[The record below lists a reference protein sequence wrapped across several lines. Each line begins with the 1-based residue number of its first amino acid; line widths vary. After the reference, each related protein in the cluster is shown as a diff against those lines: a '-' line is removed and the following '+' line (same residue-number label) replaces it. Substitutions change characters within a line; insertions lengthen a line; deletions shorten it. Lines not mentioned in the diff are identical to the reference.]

1 MLLQQSRS
9 NQSFHVYLYVT
20 AWKPVA
26 LVEWVPKA
34 AMTPSFSPPLASVV
48 PFLLVLAGIAILP
61 LAAPGFWDRNRNK
74 ALFSAL
80 LATPVAAWL
89 LVSEPGLLLHTAHE
103 YASFLCLLGSLFI
116 VAGGIHLAGDLHATP
131 RTNTVIL
138 GIGALLASLI
148 GTTGASMLLI
158 RLLLRTNSERRH
170 TSHVPFFFI
179 LLVSNAGGLLTPL
192 GDPPLFLGFLRGV
205 PFTWTLR
212 LFPIWLLATAYL
224 LVLFH
229 WIDRRAYAREFA
241 ADLAKDTL
249 QFEPLRIYGRLN
261 LAWLAVIVL
270 SVFLPSP
277 LRETAMVGAA
287 VVSLLI
293 GGKTGRSMNGFG
305 FAPIAEVAILFAGIF
320 VTMTPALLLLEQ
332 HGPAL
337 GLSAP
342 WHFFFVSGALSS
354 VLDNA
359 PTYLTF
365 LTAAQSTATS
375 LGLPTDVVSVPA
387 SLLAAVS
394 AGSVLMGANT
404 YIGNGP
410 NFMVKSMAEASGYRM
425 PSFGRYAVM
434 AILILSPVYAV
445 TAILVGLY

>member
-1 MLLQQSRS
+1 M
-9 NQSFHVYLYVT
+9 
-20 AWKPVA
+20 
-26 LVEWVPKA
+26 
-34 AMTPSFSPPLASVV
+34 PLAAVL
-48 PFLLVLAGIAILP
+48 PFLSVLTGIAILP
-61 LAAPGFWDRNRNK
+61 LAAPRLWDRNRNK
-74 ALFSAL
+74 AVFSAL
-80 LATPVAAWL
+80 LAAPVAAWL
-89 LVSEPGLLLHTAHE
+89 LVSTPGLLIHAARE
-103 YASFLCLLGSLFI
+103 YASFVCLLGSLFV
-116 VAGGIHLAGDLHATP
+116 VAGGIHLAGDLHASP

-138 GIGALLASLI
+138 GIGALLASLL

-170 TSHVPFFFI
+170 TRHIPFFFI

-212 LFPIWLLATAYL
+212 LFPIWLLACGYL
-224 LVLFH
+224 LTMFYWVDL
-229 WIDRRAYAREFA
+229 RAYARESVV
-241 ADLAKDTL
+241 DLTKDAL
-249 QFEPLRIYGRLN
+249 QFQPLRIHGRLN
-261 LAWLAVIVL
+261 LAWLALIVL

-277 LRETAMVGAA
+277 IRESAMLASAA
-287 VVSLLI
+287 ASLLV
-293 GGKTGRSMNGFG
+293 GSKSGRSMNGFS

-320 VTMTPALLLLEQ
+320 VTMAPALLLLEQ
-332 HGPAL
+332 YGPAL

-365 LTAAQSTATS
+365 LTTAQSTAIS

-387 SLLAAVS
+387 NLLAAVS

-434 AILILSPVYAV
+434 AILILSPLYAA
-445 TAILVGLY
+445 TAILVGMY